1 MTAANEARP
10 SLMIREVAESGEA
23 IGRQLA
29 ANAEATK
36 RFAAELRARD
46 PRLVATIARG
56 SSDHC
61 ALYLKY
67 LLEIIVGVPCASIGP
82 SIASLY
88 NAHLKLDGDLTLS
101 ISQSG
106 RSPDIVAMQDAA

>member
-1 MTAANEARP
+1 MIAAKFVEP
-10 SLMIREVAESGEA
+10 SLMISEIAESGDA
-23 IGRQLA
+23 IGRQLV

-36 RFAAELRARD
+36 RCAAELRARN
-46 PRLVATIARG
+46 PQLVATIARG

-67 LLEIIVGVPCASIGP
+67 LLEILVGVPCASIGP

-88 NAHLKLDGDLTLS
+88 NAQLRLEGALGLA
-101 ISQSG
+101 ISQ
-106 RSPDIVAMQDAA
+106 